1 LKCGRREFQAYVVS
15 EGWTYQRTRGSH
27 SSWRKPG
34 FPRPVIIDEGHDDL
48 PEKEITSNLK
58 TMGKTR
64 DDLRK
69 FLGQPS
75 KKKTKEEEEEEEAGG
90 KPEK

>member
-1 LKCGRREFQAYVVS
+1 
-15 EGWTYQRTRGSH
+15 
-27 SSWRKPG
+27 
-34 FPRPVIIDEGHDDL
+34 
-48 PEKEITSNLK
+48 
-58 TMGKTR
+58 MGKTR